1 MTRTD
6 TLGAGATRRYD
17 NVVEQLFGVSGVGGA
32 VRVRANQ
39 EVFVSSR
46 TYDRPSGAE
55 LKDVKGLFF
64 SGIPASLAIGSGEV
78 SRLQGVSNGP
88 VESYRYNFGLVE
100 TTGQP
105 VTVTVRLR
113 NEDGG
118 VTHTQLYDLGAYEAR
133 QVNAFAGFT
142 PDVSVSDALLEA
154 QVGAGAGKVL
164 FYGTQIAGTAT
175 NPGSNDSA
183 GFEMSFRSLLAAGG
197 VPSVNGIT
205 SAVTITGSGA
215 TTVTTN
221 GGTITVSS
229 SGGSGGGLT
238 LPYSGTA
245 ATGGTA
251 FAIANSSTGMGIQ
264 ANAVSSPAV
273 YGVSTN
279 SRGVFGEGGAYGVYG
294 QSANEGVHGQGAV
307 GVYGL
312 GQGSAGT
319 GVYGIQGSASA
330 VSPSFSSG
338 VHGDSS
344 LGPGVLG
351 SSDTGY
357 GVMGLSANFY
367 GVYGEAKNSGGSG
380 VFGQGQGAAV
390 GAAGSSLSGIGVD
403 GISLGSRPGVRGT
416 SQSGEGVSGQAMGV
430 NTGAGVLGANDA
442 GGIGI
447 GVYGR
452 AKANGNRAGYFDGG
466 ITVVNGAKS
475 FVEPHPTDPTK
486 QIRFAALE
494 GPESGTYFRGT
505 GRTLNGTATIE
516 VPEAFRMVTDETGL
530 TVVVTPVGELALI
543 ACVKFSLTEILIQ
556 SSRDVDFH
564 YMVNGV
570 RKSLAEMEPIEENT
584 FFVPTSPTDPVLTR
598 PLPKE
603 TVARLISNGTLNR
616 DGTINMNT
624 VQRLGWDKRDGWK
637 EREPTPAE
645 AKAPGRPQ

>member
-1 MTRTD
+1 MIGFRSRLFFGVVLALVARPSAQAGFTGTDVFIPAVARASGAGGSQFYSTLWVTNLGSAAANLQLDFLRQGQANPTPVIRTD

-46 TYDRPSGAE
+46 TYDRPTGAE

-88 VESYRYNFGLVE
+88 LESYRYNFGLVE

-142 PDVSVSDALLEA
+142 PDVSVTNALLEA
-154 QVGAGAGKVL
+154 QVGARSGEGPLLRHADRGH
-164 FYGTQIAGTAT
+164 GDE
-175 NPGSNDSA
+175 PGLERFGGLRD
-183 GFEMSFRSLLAAGG
+183 ELPEPAGG
-197 VPSVNGIT
+197 RRRAERERHHERGHDHGRRRDDGDDERRDDHGGVLGRIGGRADAAVCGHGRHERDRFRDHELFDAAWAFRPMPSARRR
-205 SAVTITGSGA
+205 S
-215 TTVTTN
+215 
-221 GGTITVSS
+221 
-229 SGGSGGGLT
+229 
-238 LPYSGTA
+238 TA
-245 ATGGTA
+245 
-251 FAIANSSTGMGIQ
+251 S
-264 ANAVSSPAV
+264 
-273 YGVSTN
+273 STN

-294 QSANEGVHGQGAV
+294 SSSNEGVHGQGAI

-312 GQGSAGT
+312 AQSPTGKRCLRRARVRERRWKRVLWGWRPWRQCVLPPAFWAPATRERCTSAHTSTELRRLWPGEWFQRRRRLRLRRGCGHRPWLGPRSMDT
-319 GVYGIQGSASA
+319 WRRWLLVG
-330 VSPSFSSG
+330 SSG
-338 VHGDSS
+338 V
-344 LGPGVLG
+344 
-351 SSDTGY
+351 
-357 GVMGLSANFY
+357 
-367 GVYGEAKNSGGSG
+367 
-380 VFGQGQGAAV
+380 
-390 GAAGSSLSGIGVD
+390 
-403 GISLGSRPGVRGT
+403 RGR
-416 SQSGEGVSGQAMGV
+416 SQTGEGVSGEALGV

-505 GRTLNGTATIE
+505 GRTVNGYATIE
-516 VPEAFRMVTDETGL
+516 VPG
-530 TVVVTPVGELALI
+530 
-543 ACVKFSLTEILIQ
+543 S
-556 SSRDVDFH
+556 
-564 YMVNGV
+564 
-570 RKSLAEMEPIEENT
+570 
-584 FFVPTSPTDPVLTR
+584 VPHGHR
-598 PLPKE
+598 
-603 TVARLISNGTLNR
+603 R
-616 DGTINMNT
+616 
-624 VQRLGWDKRDGWK
+624 
-637 EREPTPAE
+637 ERA
-645 AKAPGRPQ
+645 